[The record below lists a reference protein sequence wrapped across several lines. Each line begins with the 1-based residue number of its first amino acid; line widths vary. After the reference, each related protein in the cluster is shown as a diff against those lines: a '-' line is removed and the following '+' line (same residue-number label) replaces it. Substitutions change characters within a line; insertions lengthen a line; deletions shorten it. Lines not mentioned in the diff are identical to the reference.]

1 MVVYPRPRRRTGLS
15 LVEFLTAATIMSLIA
30 VAIGSVTLAVR
41 QLSSH
46 AGGISETVQHARV
59 VQEYFRRT
67 VSAAHASRDFPGVLV
82 WTESNGTAT
91 FPDTLVVWS
100 PPSTP
105 TAPEGLPLFSEL
117 VVFCSHPTRPNEL
130 VMMTD
135 RSDRRTVPPL
145 TNLSAWQSELDAFK
159 QNNAGTAVVLTSLLR
174 VAEVEP
180 NGTGTAGL
188 RAALRFFA
196 EQRPDNNQ
204 FTRYEAGQMQWNE
217 LDWPLGLYNSQ
228 TGVVRTRCNLEFQLT
243 VPDSDPQETLVFFDA
258 AAVSFVVENG
268 SGGTAMPSM
277 TPTPIP

>member
-1 MVVYPRPRRRTGLS
+1 MVVYSRLQRRSGLS

-46 AGGISETVQHARV
+46 AGGVSETLQHARV

-82 WTESNGTAT
+82 WTESDGTAT

-100 PPSTP
+100 PVSTP
-105 TAPEGLPLFSEL
+105 AAPEGLPLFSEL
-117 VVFCSHPTRPNEL
+117 VVFCSHPIRPNEL

-135 RSDRRTVPPL
+135 RADRRSVPPL
-145 TNLSAWQSELDAFK
+145 SDLSAWQSELDAFK
-159 QNNAGTAVVLTSLLR
+159 QNNADTAIVLTSLLR
-174 VAEVEP
+174 VADVNP
-180 NGTGTAGL
+180 GGVGTRRL
-188 RAALRFFA
+188 RPALRFFA

-204 FTRYEAGQMQWNE
+204 FAHFEAGQIEWNQ

-243 VPDSDPQETLVFFDA
+243 VPDSEPEETLVFFDA
-258 AAVSFVVENG
+258 AAVSFIVENR
-268 SGGTAMPSM
+268 SSGTAMSTVPTT
-277 TPTPIP
+277 TPP

>member
-82 WTESNGTAT
+82 WVESNGSAT

-100 PPSTP
+100 PESTP
-105 TAPEGLPLFSEL
+105 AAPEGLPLFSEL

-130 VMMTD
+130 IMMTD
-135 RSDRRTVPPL
+135 RADRRTVPPL

-159 QNNAGTAVVLTSLLR
+159 QNNADTGIVLTSLLR

-180 NGTGTAGL
+180 GGVGGRGL
-188 RAALRFFA
+188 RAALRFLA
-196 EQRPDNNQ
+196 EQRPENDQ
-204 FTRYEAGQMQWNE
+204 FARYEAGQIQWNE

-243 VPDSDPQETLVFFDA
+243 VPDSQPEETLVFFDA
-258 AAVSFVVENG
+258 AAVSFIVENR
-268 SGGTAMPSM
+268 SSGTATSTVLGTAAP
-277 TPTPIP
+277 